1 VATLRNDRHAR
12 DRYERTCTVSD
23 ATVISMNEAPARL
36 TALVKAARMDEPL
49 FIATDEGVRA
59 VLLGID
65 AYDTLIERLED
76 LEDSLS
82 ILEARIANESTR
94 PLDELL
100 QEQREMRIA
109 DVPG

>member
-1 VATLRNDRHAR
+1 
-12 DRYERTCTVSD
+12 VSD
-23 ATVISMNEAPARL
+23 VNVIPMSEAPARI
-36 TALVKAARMDEPL
+36 TALVQAARTDEPY

-65 AYDTLIERLED
+65 AYDALIERLED

-94 PLDELL
+94 PLDEFL
-100 QEQREMRIA
+100 QEQREMRVA

>member
-1 VATLRNDRHAR
+1 
-12 DRYERTCTVSD
+12 VSD

-36 TALVKAARMDEPL
+36 TALVKAAQTTDEPL
-49 FIATDEGVRA
+49 FIATDESVRA

-82 ILEARIANESTR
+82 ILEARITNESTR
-94 PLDELL
+94 PLDEFL
-100 QEQREMRIA
+100 QEQREMWIA